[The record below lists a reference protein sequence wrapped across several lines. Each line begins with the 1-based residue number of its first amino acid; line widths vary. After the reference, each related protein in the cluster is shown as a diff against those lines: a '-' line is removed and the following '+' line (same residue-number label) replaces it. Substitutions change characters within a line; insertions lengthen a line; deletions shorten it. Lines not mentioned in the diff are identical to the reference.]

1 MNGQSA
7 VVFMYLGEFQPTE
20 YRDKMLSWMEMAWVV
35 GMIILAGKLEHYNLN
50 FCIHST

>member
-7 VVFMYLGEFQPTE
+7 VIFLYLGEFQPTK

-35 GMIILAGKLEHYNLN
+35 GMIILAGKYFTQNL
-50 FCIHST
+50 IIYVL